1 MGNELAVSR
10 ITISSFSDISMV
22 ANWAYKSGNFGLKSV
37 DDAAIKILYGVE
49 MGLSSLQA
57 LTSLNMVQGKITLS
71 SNLVAALIKR
81 SGRYNYIVAEWTD
94 ERCEIQFRDNGEPIG
109 VTSFTM
115 TDAKRAGLLRNGGGW
130 EKYPK
135 AMLFARAITQGA
147 RAYCA
152 DVFVGPIYDPEEL
165 AAADSTRPAVSTS
178 PKVTPD
184 TTATGAADDTPVDV
198 QPVERQKPVVTP
210 APVEKQVHPLRIV
223 LTETFGANKDKIR
236 NGVVKIYE
244 VAARY
249 SLVDG
254 STVDEKQMY
263 AQLVRV
269 MDAGK
274 LSVTDVTEILRS
286 DDAVIVQDDESEVEA
301 DGIMAGAD

>member
-10 ITISSFSDISMV
+10 IAISSFSDIQMV
-22 ANWAYKSGNFGLKSV
+22 ASWAFKSGNFGLKSV

-49 MGLSSLQA
+49 MGLSTLQA

-81 SGRYNYIVAEWTD
+81 SGRYNYIVTEWTD

-109 VTSFTM
+109 STSFTM
-115 TDAKRAGLLRNGGGW
+115 LDAKRAGLLRNGGGW
-130 EKYPK
+130 DKYPK

-152 DVFVGPIYDPEEL
+152 DVFVGPVYDPEEL
-165 AAADSTRPAVSTS
+165 ADSTRPAVSIS
-178 PKVTPD
+178 PKMTPD
-184 TTATGAADDTPVDV
+184 TTIAVTEATGDTPVDV
-198 QPVERQKPVVTP
+198 QSVERQRPVVTP

-236 NGVVKIYE
+236 NGVVKVYE

-249 SLVDG
+249 NIVDN
-254 STVDEKQMY
+254 STTDEKQMY

-274 LSVTDVTEILRS
+274 LSVTDVAEILRS

-301 DGIMAGAD
+301 DGIMAGTD